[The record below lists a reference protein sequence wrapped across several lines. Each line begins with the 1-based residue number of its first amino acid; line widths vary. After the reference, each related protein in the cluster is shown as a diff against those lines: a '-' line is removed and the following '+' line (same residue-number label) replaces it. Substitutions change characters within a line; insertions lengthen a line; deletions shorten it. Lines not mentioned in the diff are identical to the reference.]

1 MQTELFDAVSIVT
14 ARPLFS
20 LLCLNLPST
29 SRRFAVSI
37 PDVMHLPS
45 PDDLRVTTLGPCEFD
60 SPLLHFDQNEGIC
73 PRFVGD
79 DDTILLDDSVKSLK
93 VGGAKEPLA
102 VEQAGPRRKIYF
114 HPDGAVCAIVTCGGL
129 CPGLNNVIRAVVMQ
143 ARYRYKVRRI
153 FGFRYGYEGLI
164 EDYEHE
170 VISLNPELV
179 SPLHQ
184 FGGTFLGT
192 SRGPQNVPKMVDRLV
207 QLGVNILFV
216 VGGDGSQRG
225 AYEIAAEAE
234 RRGRKL
240 AVIGIPKTIDN
251 DLMFMDKSFGY
262 ETAFTAAVEAVHAA
276 HSEAKGS
283 RNGVGLVKLMGRDSG
298 FIACSTALA
307 TGDVNYV
314 LIPEIPF
321 QLEGDHGLL
330 AVLRRRLAKR
340 EHAVVIV
347 AEGAGQDLIKAEA
360 SGTDASGNTKLQDI
374 GIFLRQ
380 QIEKDFKARNIH
392 LNLKYIDPSYMI
404 RSVPASPD
412 DSVLCIQLARHAVH
426 AAMAGKTGVVV
437 GRMRGHFVHLPIK
450 AATSARKKVEAD
462 GDLWLS
468 VLETTG
474 QPVKFG

>member
-1 MQTELFDAVSIVT
+1 MS
-14 ARPLFS
+14 
-20 LLCLNLPST
+20 LPS
-29 SRRFAVSI
+29 S
-37 PDVMHLPS
+37 
-45 PDDLRVTTLGPCEFD
+45 DDLRVTSLGPCEFD
-60 SPLLHFDQNEGIC
+60 SPLLRFDQNDGIC
-73 PRFVGD
+73 PRFVEDG
-79 DDTILLDDSVKSLK
+79 DTILLDDTTAGLK
-93 VGGAKEPLA
+93 AQGGGAPLA
-102 VEQAGPRRKIYF
+102 VEQAGPRKRIYF

-170 VISLNPELV
+170 IVSLDPDGV
-179 SPLHQ
+179 SHLHQ

-192 SRGPQNVPKMVDRLV
+192 SRGPQSVPKMVDRLG

-225 AYEIAAEAE
+225 ALEIAREAQK
-234 RRGRKL
+234 RGRKL
-240 AVIGIPKTIDN
+240 AVVGIPKTIDN
-251 DLMFMDKSFGY
+251 DLMLMDKSFGY

-307 TGDVNYV
+307 TGDVNFV

-321 QLEGDHGLL
+321 KLEGDRGLL
-330 AVLRRRLAKR
+330 AALRNRLRRRR
-340 EHAVVIV
+340 HAVIIV
-347 AEGAGQDLIKAEA
+347 AEGAGQDLIKGSTA
-360 SGTDASGNTKLQDI
+360 TDASGNTKLHDI
-374 GIFLRQ
+374 GLYLKQ
-380 QIEKDFKARNIH
+380 SIEKDFKERDIH

-437 GRMRGHFVHLPIK
+437 GRMRGHFVHLPI
-450 AATSARKKVEAD
+450 AVATSARKKVEPD

-474 QPVKFG
+474 QPVSIG